1 MRNLYCL
8 YDKKLKIAN
17 DPFVASDL
25 AEVKKMIYNFVLD
38 QASELGV
45 HFVKK
50 LIVDL
55 CIVFCGEFD
64 PNTSMIFD
72 NRDCDDYDLS
82 VHSVSLDFL
91 KVVEDRFV
99 FDEMPMILKEEDSV
113 NEEIS

>member
-45 HFVKK
+45 NFVKK
-50 LIVDL
+50 LIEDL
-55 CIVFCGEFD
+55 CIVFCGVFN
-64 PNTSMIFD
+64 PNTSMILD
-72 NRDCDDYDLS
+72 SRNIDDFDLS
-82 VHSVSLDFL
+82 VDSVSLDFL

-99 FDEMPMILKEEDSV
+99 FDEMPMILNEEDPV